1 MNAFATF
8 QIVGVVRAVT
18 ITERGQRRFKV
29 AEILVD
35 LSEEDAVQ
43 VEATHERLGAAQR
56 LNEGDVVVISGYVRS
71 RKGGDRWFTSLSA
84 LVIAMATGSQVGKGK
99 STAPAW
105 PASRQSSAPL
115 PPEDPGQDSA
125 QEGEPF

>member
-1 MNAFATF
+1 VNAFATF

-29 AEILVD
+29 AEILVE

-56 LNEGDVVVISGYVRS
+56 LNEGDVVVVSGYVRS
-71 RKGGDRWFTSLSA
+71 RRGGDRWFTSLSA
-84 LVIAMATGSQVGKGK
+84 LVIAVATGSQVGKP
-99 STAPAW
+99 TAAAPSA
-105 PASRQSSAPL
+105 PRRSSAPL
-115 PPEDPGQDSA
+115 PPEDPGPSGGAWED
-125 QEGEPF
+125 PY

>member
-1 MNAFATF
+1 VNAFATF

-84 LVIAMATGSQVGKGK
+84 LVIAVATGSQVGKP
-99 STAPAW
+99 TAPA
-105 PASRQSSAPL
+105 PSATERSSSPL
-115 PPEDPGQDSA
+115 PPEDPGPSGGAWED
-125 QEGEPF
+125 PY

>member
-84 LVIAMATGSQVGKGK
+84 LVIAVATGSQVGKP
-99 STAPAW
+99 TAPTPSA
-105 PASRQSSAPL
+105 PRRSAAPL

-125 QEGEPF
+125 DGGEPW

>member
-18 ITERGQRRFKV
+18 VTERGQRRFRV

-71 RKGGDRWFTSLSA
+71 RKGGDRWFPSLSA
-84 LVIAMATGSQVGKGK
+84 LVIAVATGSQVGKPT
-99 STAPAW
+99 SPAAPA
-105 PASRQSSAPL
+105 PRQSSTPL

>member
-1 MNAFATF
+1 VNAFATF

-29 AEILVD
+29 AEILVE

-56 LNEGDVVVISGYVRS
+56 LAEGDVVVISGYVRS
-71 RKGGDRWFTSLSA
+71 RKGGERWFTSLSA
-84 LVIAMATGSQVGKGK
+84 LVIAVATGSQVGKPTA
-99 STAPAW
+99 STKPAW
-105 PASRQSSAPL
+105 PQSAAPL
-115 PPEDPGQDSA
+115 QPEDPGQ
-125 QEGEPF
+125 EGTDGGDPW